1 MNIKLSEQKLSI
13 SPSVTLSIDAKTKQ
27 MRADGI
33 DVISFG
39 VGEPD
44 FKTPE
49 NIRNKAI
56 DLIQKGT
63 IGYTAASGLPELK
76 RTICDKLKRDNNLS
90 YHPDDIIVSNGA
102 KHSLFNAFQ
111 AICNP
116 GDEVIIP
123 IPYWVSYPEIVKMA
137 SAIPIFVE
145 CSEKNEF
152 KLKKEDLLSAITSKT
167 KAIMLNS
174 PSNPTGAVYSKSELE
189 EIAEIAIKNNII
201 VVSDE
206 IYEKLVYDGETHTSI
221 ASLNEAIKEKTIVIN
236 GMSKG
241 YAMTGWRIGY
251 TASSRSIAKIMGNFQ
266 SHTTSNPN
274 TIAQYASIEGLG
286 GDQSSVEKM
295 RKAFDA
301 RRKYMVNRI
310 NQIEGLS
317 CIVPKGAF
325 YVMMNISGLIGK
337 EIYGKVITNS
347 IDLADIILENAN
359 VAIVPGIAFGSDE
372 FVRLSYATSLENI
385 ELGLNRIANC
395 LNYQINF
402 C

>member
-221 ASLNEAIKEKTIVIN
+221 ASLNQAIKEKTIVIN

-295 RKAFDA
+295 KKAFDA

-395 LNYQINF
+395 LNY
-402 C
+402 

>member
-395 LNYQINF
+395 LNY
-402 C
+402 